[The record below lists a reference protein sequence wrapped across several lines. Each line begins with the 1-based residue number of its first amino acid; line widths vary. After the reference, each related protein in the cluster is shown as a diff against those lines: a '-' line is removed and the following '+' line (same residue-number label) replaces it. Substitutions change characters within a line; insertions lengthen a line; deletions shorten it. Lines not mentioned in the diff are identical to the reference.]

1 MKGFRID
8 TPLEKYNIKGKDV
21 FVKREDLMGDNTFLP
36 RWGKIL
42 AIKNYIE
49 KNIDINKPLTTLS
62 VDGSWSGWVVS
73 SICNDLGIEHL
84 YSFPNS
90 KKFNKKILDNV
101 VSFYP
106 KIKLNP
112 IKPNMVSIMYN
123 GLKGK
128 CKKNGTQIVPYGFE
142 HEDFI
147 SVFEDRI
154 KEYNQFDNLI
164 VSSGS
169 GISLIGLTRGFLLRK
184 SQRVIS
190 VCVSSEN
197 TINKRLKKYGID
209 GVEVYKSKYDFSNR
223 MEDYNT
229 PFPTNQ
235 FWDRKGWKWLE
246 ENIKP
251 IEGSILFWN
260 LGGEYE
266 Y

>member
-1 MKGFRID
+1 MIN
-8 TPLEKYNIKGKDV
+8 TPLETYEICGREI
-21 FVKREDLMGDNTFLP
+21 FVKREDLQGDGEKLP
-36 RWGKIL
+36 RWGKIQ
-42 AIKNYIE
+42 AIKNYIHNNVD
-49 KNIDINKPLTTLS
+49 KTKPLTTLS

-73 SICNDLGIEHL
+73 SICNDLDIEHI

-90 KKFNKKILDNV
+90 KKFNKNILDDV
-101 VSFYP
+101 VSLYP
-106 KIKLNP
+106 NIKLNP

-128 CKKNGTQIVPYGFE
+128 CNKNGTQIIPYGFE
-142 HEDFI
+142 HEDFF
-147 SVFEDRI
+147 SVFEDSI
-154 KEYNQFDNLI
+154 KDYNHFDNLI

-169 GISLIGLTRGFLLRK
+169 GISLIGLTRGFVKRK

-197 TINKRLKKYGID
+197 TINKRLKKYNLSN
-209 GVEVYKSKYDFSNR
+209 VEVYKSKYDFSDR
-223 MEDYNT
+223 MDDYIT

-246 ENIKP
+246 ENIKT
-251 IEGSILFWN
+251 IKGSILFWN